1 MLAGSA
7 CRVNDTG
14 ASALGCTDRKHGFL
28 SLLLE
33 SSMAVMCGKAF
44 VMVFVRTAA
53 SPAGVTV
60 AAS

>member
-1 MLAGSA
+1 MLAGAA

-14 ASALGCTDRKHGFL
+14 ASALGRAARKLRFP

-33 SSMAVMCGKAF
+33 SSLAVMCGKAF
-44 VMVFVRTAA
+44 VMVLSRPVA